1 MTETMTAQ
9 ELRTVRHRVAPK
21 SLGGSQGQAGREV
34 MEALIDQLRHQRP
47 PKERAMSEFEPWSS
61 AALAGAPQSVAQE
74 LPGTIVGGPAELRLM
89 RLQTQFRRGL
99 PPRVLQRVRE
109 YVETNL
115 ESNVSL
121 QHLATVAGL
130 STSHFI
136 RAFRQSEGTT
146 PHRYL
151 LCRRVRR
158 ALGLLSETEMPLAEI
173 AVASGFA
180 DQSHFCRQF
189 RRFIGA
195 PPSHYRWSAR

>member
-1 MTETMTAQ
+1 
-9 ELRTVRHRVAPK
+9 
-21 SLGGSQGQAGREV
+21 
-34 MEALIDQLRHQRP
+34 
-47 PKERAMSEFEPWSS
+47 MSEFEPWSS
-61 AALAGAPQSVAQE
+61 AALAGVPQSEAQE
-74 LPGTIVGGPAELRLM
+74 LLGTMVGEPAELRLM
-89 RLQTQFRRGL
+89 RLQTRFRGGL

-115 ESNVSL
+115 ESSVSL
-121 QHLATVAGL
+121 QDLATVAGL

-136 RAFRQSEGTT
+136 RAFRQSEGMT

-158 ALGLLSETEMPLAEI
+158 ALGLLAETEMPLAEI

-189 RRFIGA
+189 RRFVGA
-195 PPSHYRWSAR
+195 PPSRYRWLAR